1 MAQPVGT
8 PDNNEPNAAS
18 FCPSPLVSL
27 KIPLYLPPIFR
38 RAAFQAYL
46 DDADISDVPDAHA
59 LQAFDRVAER
69 LCAKGLAIRHH
80 AANHARISVALE
92 ADGEAGIVYRPGTA
106 LAEQSSSGA
115 TEANG
120 DPVVRIRFPD
130 AADFLDVLSSYMQRD
145 VPGELW
151 LAGEGPAF
159 DTERDFALLQRLRAV
174 REAMSLR
181 QANLW
186 QAFIE
191 SLSVEGRADGEGGRV
206 RQCWDRWLWL
216 VEEMCQINFLLKRE
230 AAASISCTLPDHA
243 AWRRLRG
250 ALDVHSQAEVQAQRE
265 NKHQRDNVGSDDM
278 VVVTRPAAAA
288 ELGMSASEAFESRA
302 DGVADGAAATQTS
315 TAAPAFSAKIRIVT
329 SA

>member
-1 MAQPVGT
+1 MPA
-8 PDNNEPNAAS
+8 PNFHS
-18 FCPSPLVSL
+18 T
-27 KIPLYLPPIFR
+27 
-38 RAAFQAYL
+38 AFQAYL

-80 AANHARISVALE
+80 AANHAKISVALE

-106 LAEQSSSGA
+106 LAGQSSSGA
-115 TEANG
+115 AEASG
-120 DPVVRIRFPD
+120 DTVVRIRFPD

-186 QAFIE
+186 RAFID
-191 SLSVEGRADGEGGRV
+191 SLGQGDGEGDRV

-216 VEEMCQINFLLKRE
+216 VEELCQINFLLTRE
-230 AAASISCTLPDHA
+230 ATVSISCALPDHV

-250 ALDVHSQAEVQAQRE
+250 ALDVYSHAEVQAQRE
-265 NKHQRDNVGSDDM
+265 SIRHRDDVGSDDM

-288 ELGMSASEAFESRA
+288 ELGMRASDQTGSRKRRA
-302 DGVADGAAATQTS
+302 DGATDETVQTP
-315 TAAPAFSAKIRIVT
+315 TAAPAFTAKILIVT